1 MSRDIRQLHDW
12 LRASRRDDYRTDD
25 FRLERCS
32 GIAADSRRVAPGM
45 LFAAIRGLTVDGHRF
60 LHEVARKGAAAA
72 LVEVPDSDLDLPQ
85 FVVPDTPAALGEACR
100 IFYTTAPPG
109 LRYVAVTGTNGKTTT
124 TGLAAHMLGAAGLRV
139 GSVSTNGIRHPL
151 LESGHLDHTT
161 PDNVSLHQLL
171 ARLIELG
178 SDVIL
183 VETSSHAL
191 VQQRVAGIRFD
202 VGAFTNLSHE
212 HLDYHGT
219 MEEYAAA
226 KALLFAGL
234 PAAGRAVLNRDDAA
248 YSLMADAGQA
258 RILDCSLTDTDA
270 AVSLVPDSRRVTA
283 DVQNFTVRVEEREFD
298 IELALPGL
306 YNIANCLTA
315 LGIVAALGADVEQA
329 AAAASTF
336 PGSEGRMERVWGP
349 VPCRTYIDFAHTTAA
364 LEASLGAL
372 RETLVPGARLHV
384 LLSVRGERERGKRAD
399 MGRVASELA
408 DRVVLTLKDTGNEP
422 PRQIL
427 ADTAAGFTGPAAV
440 EIEPN
445 RPRALRRLIMAAR
458 PGDVVMVLGLVGR
471 DRMTVGDRL
480 LLLDD
485 AAALRLAGAEREM
498 DLYLAAGS
506 SDGPG

>member
-1 MSRDIRQLHDW
+1 MTIRDPRQLYDW
-12 LRASRRDDYRTDD
+12 LQASRRDDYRGDE
-25 FRLERCS
+25 FRLARCS
-32 GIAADSRRVAPGM
+32 GIAADSRRVEPGM
-45 LFAAIRGLTVDGHRF
+45 LFAAIRGLTVDGHQF
-60 LHEVARKGAAAA
+60 LPAVARQGAAAA
-72 LVEVPDSDLDLPQ
+72 LVEVPDPALDLPQ

-100 IFYTTAPPG
+100 TFYATATPG

-139 GSVSTNGIRHPL
+139 GSVSTNGVRHPRL
-151 LESGHLDHTT
+151 TSGHLDHTT
-161 PDNVSLHQLL
+161 PDTVSLHQLL

-191 VQQRVAGIRFD
+191 VQQRVAGIDFD
-202 VGAFTNLSHE
+202 VAAFTNLSHE

-219 MEEYAAA
+219 MEEYGAA

-234 PAAGRAVLNRDDAA
+234 GPDARAVLNRDDAA
-248 YSLMADAGQA
+248 YGQMARAGKA
-258 RILDCSLTDTDA
+258 PILDCSLTDTNA
-270 AVSLVPDSRRVTA
+270 AVFLVPGSRRVTA
-283 DVQNFTVRVEEREFD
+283 DVQHFAVQVEGRRLD

-329 AAAASTF
+329 AAAASSF
-336 PGSEGRMERVWGP
+336 PGAGGRMERVWGP

-372 RETLVPGARLHV
+372 RETLAPGARLHV

-408 DRVVLTLKDTGNEP
+408 
-422 PRQIL
+422 
-427 ADTAAGFTGPAAV
+427 TA
-440 EIEPN
+440 
-445 RPRALRRLIMAAR
+445 
-458 PGDVVMVLGLVGR
+458 
-471 DRMTVGDRL
+471 
-480 LLLDD
+480 
-485 AAALRLAGAEREM
+485 
-498 DLYLAAGS
+498 S
-506 SDGPG
+506 C